1 MLVDAADA
9 GELPNRALREPRRGA
24 TSRENPFAVPIRG
37 PRWCGHVLAAATERS
52 SQGLASAMASRH

>member
-24 TSRENPFAVPIRG
+24 TSRENPFAVPIRSSD
-37 PRWCGHVLAAATERS
+37 VLNLPT
-52 SQGLASAMASRH
+52 G